1 MQSSTETDVLDD
13 VTEAP
18 ETVTPP
24 PALIMLEPADDAAVC
39 DVDGVCA

>member
-1 MQSSTETDVLDD
+1 MESSTATDVLDD
-13 VTEAP
+13 VPEDA
-18 ETVTPP
+18 ETVAP

>member
-13 VTEAP
+13 VTEDA
-18 ETVTPP
+18 ETVAPP
-24 PALIMLEPADDAAVC
+24 TLIMLETADDAAVC